1 MPIVLT
7 GDIDDAVESMT
18 KGTNE
23 VKESSVSVKSTGVA
37 FNKINT
43 DVSSINE
50 KALKSLQD
58 VESAQANIDNI
69 IERIN
74 DMTNVC
80 EDTAT
85 QAQTVSAS
93 TEEQAATM
101 HEISEASRTLAELAQ
116 QLQNEVQNFR
126 I

>member
-1 MPIVLT
+1 M
-7 GDIDDAVESMT
+7 
-18 KGTNE
+18 
-23 VKESSVSVKSTGVA
+23 
-37 FNKINT
+37 
-43 DVSSINE
+43 
-50 KALKSLQD
+50 
-58 VESAQANIDNI
+58 ESAQANIDNI

-74 DMTNVC
+74 DMTTVC
-80 EDTAT
+80 ENTAT
-85 QAQTVSAS
+85 QTQTVSAS